1 MDVLARTKEL
11 LGSLADV
18 TESGSM
24 IARYKIEVANID
36 RKLGVL
42 LRRVGERAWQIQT
55 ESRTDVLGD
64 AEVQAAFDE
73 VRRLRARM
81 EVIRQDVERNRS
93 RAADEAR
100 RAAKI
105 LKAEAGRATTAI
117 REEGERVV
125 AAVKKAVTAKPAA
138 RKKTGRETTDLQP

>member
-42 LRRVGERAWQIQT
+42 MRRVGERAWQLQT
-55 ESRTDVLGD
+55 ESRTGVLRD
-64 AEVQAAFDE
+64 PEVVAAFE
-73 VRRLRARM
+73 EIRRLRARM
-81 EVIRQDVERNRS
+81 EVIRQDVERTRA

-100 RAAKI
+100 KAAKI
-105 LKAEAGRATTAI
+105 IKSGAVRASAAI
-117 REEGERVV
+117 REEGERAV
-125 AAVKKAVTAKPAA
+125 ASVKKAIAAKPAA
-138 RKKTGRETTDLQP
+138 RKKAGKETADLQP

>member
-42 LRRVGERAWQIQT
+42 MRRVGERAWQFQT

-64 AEVQAAFDE
+64 ADVQAAFDE

-81 EVIRQDVERNRS
+81 EVIRQDVERNRA

-100 RAAKI
+100 KATKI
-105 LKAEAGRATTAI
+105 LKAGAGRATAAI
-117 REEGERVV
+117 REEGARAM
-125 AAVKKAVTAKPAA
+125 AAVKKATGSKPAA
-138 RKKTGRETTDLQP
+138 KKKSEKETSDLQP